1 MKGLILDTTLK
12 RAYVAAFDGEREEIR
27 YFDES
32 LSTQSALTPACGE
45 VLDAL
50 GISPA
55 DLDGIGAVVGPGSF
69 TGIRIGVT
77 FANAFAF
84 ALSLPRFAVTSFE
97 VMRYACPGAPA
108 YMIDAG
114 HDSAYAA
121 VCKGGSLYEE
131 NLEKKDLPA
140 GTIDQSAI
148 LEDLPKGALL
158 ALRKAF
164 ADKEY
169 STCAPTAETAFFK
182 PNYMRKSQA
191 ERMKE
196 GRHE

>member
-12 RAYVAAFDGEREEIR
+12 RSYVAAFDGEREEIR
-27 YFDES
+27 YFDAS
-32 LSTQSALTPACGE
+32 LSTQSALIPACE
-45 VLDAL
+45 AVLEAL
-50 GISPA
+50 SISPN
-55 DLDGIGAVVGPGSF
+55 DLDGIAAVVGPGSF

-84 ALSLPRFAVTSFE
+84 AQSLPRFAVTSFE
-97 VMRYACPGAPA
+97 VMRYACPNAPA

-114 HDSAYAA
+114 HDSAYVAI
-121 VCKGGSLYEE
+121 VKGGSLYQDNMEK
-131 NLEKKDLPA
+131 NLLPE
-140 GTIDQSAI
+140 GTIDQSSI
-148 LEDLPKGALL
+148 LDDLPRGALL

-169 STCAPTAETAFFK
+169 SSCAPTAETPYLK

-191 ERMKE
+191 ERLKE
-196 GRHE
+196 GKS